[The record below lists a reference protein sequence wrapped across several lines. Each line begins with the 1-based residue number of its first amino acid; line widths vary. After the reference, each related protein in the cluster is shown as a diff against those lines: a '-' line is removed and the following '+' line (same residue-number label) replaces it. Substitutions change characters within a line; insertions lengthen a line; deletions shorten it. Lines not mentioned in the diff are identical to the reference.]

1 MVVVIESPVLRKQ
14 SIFRQTNFWLPV
26 ALKPHK
32 LQTRSLQ
39 EHIPTIYVF
48 CGKIIVVFTC

>member
-26 ALKPHK
+26 ALKLHK

-39 EHIPTIYVF
+39 EYIPTIYVF
-48 CGKIIVVFTC
+48 CGKIIVAFTC